1 MCFYLSQSGRVSRTT
16 KRSVV
21 FFFHQFT
28 AIQIL
33 NYAIWWFWLT
43 FLTTART
50 LYIYAFGFC
59 RRQLAAS
66 FGMEM
71 LIRSTLCSPCNY
83 IKRWKQL
90 DNWSLFTVWESQFPT
105 LSRSTFS
112 VWICPSAI
120 FKQGKKFPLN
130 AILEKKLSAESCWI
144 WNKRA
149 RD

>member
-1 MCFYLSQSGRVSRTT
+1 M
-16 KRSVV
+16 
-21 FFFHQFT
+21 FFFLQFT

-120 FKQGKKFPLN
+120 FKQGKKFPFN
-130 AILEKKLSAESCWI
+130 AILEKSCLPNRVEFETNEPGTSALRIPPVFTSITEQ
-144 WNKRA
+144 
-149 RD
+149 